1 MGRLLPLAG
10 ALLLAACGSTQPP
23 RAVASADSIY
33 QAVDNAERELAAA
46 KAGGGRKQDELF
58 GA

>member
-1 MGRLLPLAG
+1 
-10 ALLLAACGSTQPP
+10 LLLVACGSPEPP

-46 KAGGGRKQDELF
+46 KAGSGRKQEALF

>member
-23 RAVASADSIY
+23 RAVASAEAID
-33 QAVDNAERELAAA
+33 QAVNNAERELAAA
-46 KAGGGRKQDELF
+46 KAGSGRKQDGLF

>member
-1 MGRLLPLAG
+1 MGRLLPVAG
-10 ALLLAACGSTQPP
+10 ALLLAACGSPEPP

-46 KAGGGRKQDELF
+46 KAGSGRKENLS

>member
-10 ALLLAACGSTQPP
+10 ALLLAACGSPELP
-23 RAVASADSIY
+23 RAAASAEAID
-33 QAVDNAERELAAA
+33 QAVNNAEREMAAA
-46 KAGGGRKQDELF
+46 KAGTNGKRGDLF